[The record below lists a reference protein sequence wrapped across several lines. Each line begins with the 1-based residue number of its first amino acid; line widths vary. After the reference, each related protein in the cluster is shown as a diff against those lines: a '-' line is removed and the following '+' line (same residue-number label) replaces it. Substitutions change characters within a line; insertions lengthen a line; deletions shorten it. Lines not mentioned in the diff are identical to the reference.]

1 MPFFWDRVMVLA
13 EKIAN
18 GPPVQIRDIKKI
30 TYQSLKTDLK
40 TSLDSVSAHMAVVQ
54 STDDYKEAIK
64 AFKEKRQAVF
74 KGQ

>member
-1 MPFFWDRVMVLA
+1 
-13 EKIAN
+13 
-18 GPPVQIRDIKKI
+18 
-30 TYQSLKTDLK
+30 
-40 TSLDSVSAHMAVVQ
+40 MAVVQ